1 MSPTR
6 LVLLATCLLAA
17 PASGLS
23 QQAPARPATEV
34 QHGPRTAGRRPP
46 DMLTELNDSLERLAG
61 TVSPAVV
68 QIDVTGLGPMDEGD
82 RTAASVIVRQHAVG
96 SGVIVDPDGYIMTNA
111 HVVEGARRIRVML
124 SRPAVGGDEG
134 SLAGRVQLLDATLVG
149 SERLADLAL
158 LKVEATN
165 LPTLRFNLDRAPQ
178 PGQLVFAIG
187 SPVGLRNSV
196 TMGVISNAWRQLD
209 PDNPMIYL
217 QTDAPIRPGN
227 SGGPLVD
234 VTGAVVGLNT
244 LIVGNAAGAEGLGF
258 AIPARI
264 AEFVYRSLRKHG
276 RVDRAD
282 IGVVGQ
288 TITPA
293 MAGGLGL
300 AQDWGVVIADVIP
313 HGPAEAAGMQ
323 PADIILSV
331 EGHPTHDLFGFTSS
345 LYLHPSGQNVAIEAM
360 RGTQK
365 LSFDVAPWLAQGRVE
380 QSAGTPDLT
389 RIHIEALG
397 ILALDVD
404 EKLLGLLPNAREGS
418 GVIVLGRA
426 RGFDS
431 IDAGLRA
438 GDVIHGLNRTT
449 IESVEQLKAALA
461 RLKGRE
467 PVVLRIERM
476 GQFQYLTFEVE

>member
-1 MSPTR
+1 
-6 LVLLATCLLAA
+6 
-17 PASGLS
+17 
-23 QQAPARPATEV
+23 
-34 QHGPRTAGRRPP
+34 
-46 DMLTELNDSLERLAG
+46 MLRQLNDSLERLAS

-68 QIDVTGLGPMDEGD
+68 QIDVTGLGPIDEGD
-82 RTAASVIVRQHAVG
+82 TTAAAVIARQHAVG

-111 HVVEGARRIRVML
+111 HVVEGARRIRVIL
-124 SRPAVGGDEG
+124 SRQIVGNDEA
-134 SLAGRVQLLDATLVG
+134 SRAGRVQVLDATLVG

-158 LKVEATN
+158 LKVDASN
-165 LPTLRFNLDRAPQ
+165 LPTLRFNLERAPQ

-196 TMGVISNAWRQLD
+196 TMGVISNARRQLD
-209 PDNPMIYL
+209 PDNPMIFL

-234 VTGAVVGLNT
+234 VTGAVVGVNT
-244 LIVGNAAGAEGLGF
+244 LVVGKADGAEGVGL

-264 AEFVYRSLRKHG
+264 VEFVYRSLRDHG

-288 TITPA
+288 TITPG

-313 HGPAEAAGMQ
+313 GGPAEAGGLE

-331 EGHPTHDLFGFTSS
+331 QGHPTHDLFEFTSS
-345 LYLHPSGQNVAIEAM
+345 LYLHPPGQKIAIEVL
-360 RGTQK
+360 RGTQQ
-365 LSFDVAPWLAQGRVE
+365 LSFDLVPWLAQGRVE
-380 QSAGTPDLT
+380 QPAGTPDLT
-389 RIHIEALG
+389 RLHIEALG
-397 ILALDVD
+397 VLALDVD
-404 EKLLGLLPNAREGS
+404 ERLRGLLPNARARS
-418 GVIVLGRA
+418 GVMVLGRA
-426 RGFDS
+426 LGFQS

-449 IESVEQLKAALA
+449 IESVEQLRAALA
-461 RLKGRE
+461 ALKRRE

-476 GQFQYLTFEVE
+476 GQLQYLAFEVE

>member
-1 MSPTR
+1 M
-6 LVLLATCLLAA
+6 
-17 PASGLS
+17 LS
-23 QQAPARPATEV
+23 
-34 QHGPRTAGRRPP
+34 
-46 DMLTELNDSLERLAG
+46 ELDHSLERLARA
-61 TVSPAVV
+61 VSPAVV
-68 QIDVTGLGPMDEGD
+68 QIDVTGLGPTDDGD
-82 RTAASVIVRQHAVG
+82 PSAASMIVRQHAVG

-124 SRPAVGGDEG
+124 SRPAVGPGEG
-134 SLAGRVQLLDATLVG
+134 SLAGSVQVLDATLVG
-149 SERLADLAL
+149 TERLADLAL
-158 LKVEATN
+158 LKVDATN
-165 LPTLRFNLDRAPQ
+165 LPTLRFNLERAPQ

-209 PDNPMIYL
+209 PDNPMVYL

-234 VTGAVVGLNT
+234 VSGAVVGLNT
-244 LIVGNAAGAEGLGF
+244 LVVGNAAGADGMGL
-258 AIPARI
+258 AVPARI
-264 AEFVYRSLRKHG
+264 AEFVFRSLKHHG

-288 TITPA
+288 TVTHG
-293 MAGGLGL
+293 MAQGLGL
-300 AQDWGVVIADVIP
+300 AQDWGVVVADVIP
-313 HGPAEAAGMQ
+313 DGPAAAAGLQ
-323 PADIILSV
+323 PGDVILAID
-331 EGHPTHDLFGFTSS
+331 GNPTHDLFGFVSS
-345 LYLHPSGQNVAIEAM
+345 LYLHPPGQHVAIQAV
-360 RGTQK
+360 RGTEK
-365 LSFDVAPWLAQGRVE
+365 VSFDIAPWLAQGRVE
-380 QSAGTPDLT
+380 PPAGTPDLT

-404 EKLLGLLPNAREGS
+404 ERLLGLLPNAREKN

-431 IDAGLRA
+431 VDAGLRA

-449 IESVEQLKAALA
+449 IESVDQLKAVLA
-461 RLKGRE
+461 RLKPRE

-476 GQFQYLTFEVE
+476 GQFQFVTFEVE

>member
-1 MSPTR
+1 MRPTR
-6 LVLLATCLLAA
+6 PVLLAILLLAV

-23 QQAPARPATEV
+23 QQPAAKPRAEV
-34 QHGPRTAGRRPP
+34 HPGSRTVGRRPP
-46 DMLTELNDSLERLAG
+46 DMLRELNDSLERLAG

-68 QIDVTGLGPMDEGD
+68 QIDVTGLGPIDEGNG
-82 RTAASVIVRQHAVG
+82 TAASAIVRQHAVG

-124 SRPAVGGDEG
+124 SRRVVGGGEG
-134 SLAGRVQLLDATLVG
+134 SQAGRVQVLDATLVG

-158 LKVEATN
+158 LKVEASN
-165 LPTLRFNLDRAPQ
+165 LPALRFNLERAPQ
-178 PGQLVFAIG
+178 PGQLVFAVG

-234 VTGAVVGLNT
+234 VTGTVVGLNT
-244 LIVGNAAGAEGLGF
+244 LVVGSAAGAESVGF

-264 AEFVYRSLRKHG
+264 AEFVYRSLRHHG

-288 TITPA
+288 TITPGI
-293 MAGGLGL
+293 AGGLGL

-313 HGPAEAAGMQ
+313 GGPAEAGGLQ
-323 PADIILSV
+323 PADVILSV
-331 EGHPTHDLFGFTSS
+331 QGHPTHDLFEFISS
-345 LYLHPSGQNVAIEAM
+345 LYLHPPGQNVSIEAM
-360 RGTQK
+360 RGTRK
-365 LSFDVAPWLAQGRVE
+365 LSFDLVPWLAQGRVE
-380 QSAGTPDLT
+380 KPAGTPDLT
-389 RIHIEALG
+389 KLHIEALG
-397 ILALDVD
+397 VLALDVD
-404 EKLLGLLPNAREGS
+404 ERLRGLLPNARGRT
-418 GVIVLGRA
+418 GVMVLGRA

-449 IESVEQLKAALA
+449 IESIEQLRAALA
-461 RLKGRE
+461 GLKRRE

-476 GQFQYLTFEVE
+476 GQFQYLAFEVD